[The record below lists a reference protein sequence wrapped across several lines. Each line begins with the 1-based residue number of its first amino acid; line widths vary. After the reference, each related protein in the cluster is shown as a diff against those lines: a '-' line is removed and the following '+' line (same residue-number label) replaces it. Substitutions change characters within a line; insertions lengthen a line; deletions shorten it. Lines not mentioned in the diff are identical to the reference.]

1 MDAIASRLVPVFE
14 QRAKTDR
21 AETDGVLVAI
31 PAYNEERF
39 IGSVIHGVLLEGF
52 ECLVIDDGSTDRTV
66 EIAKA
71 AGATVE
77 RLAQNGG
84 KSAAVR
90 RALQVARRRGVNVLV
105 LMDGDWQHD
114 PREIDT
120 LLQPLRSG
128 EAEIVSGSRFLMS
141 ARRQIPSVRGI
152 GLRALTAMSNLASG
166 HRVTDSQTGF
176 HAFSRKAIRGMRLRS
191 NGFSVEV
198 EVQFLSRALSLR
210 HVEVPISARYEDP
223 PKRNVFGQGARV
235 LDGII
240 HLVAYYRPLL
250 FFGVPSL
257 SLLVMGGVLGVVVVD
272 IYESGG
278 QLAFGYAL
286 ISVLFII
293 LGAIGM
299 FAGLV
304 LHVLRGIYL
313 GLEHQLHSMSH
324 AFEESTATD
333 ER

>member
-1 MDAIASRLVPVFE
+1 MTAIAPRLVPVFE
-14 QRAKTDR
+14 QR

-39 IGSVIHGVLLEGF
+39 IGSVIHGVLMEGF

-66 EIAKA
+66 EIARA

-77 RLAQNGG
+77 RLDQNGG
-84 KSAAVR
+84 KSSAVR
-90 RALQVARRRGVNVLV
+90 RALQVARRRGVNILV

-114 PREIDT
+114 PREIET
-120 LLQPLRSG
+120 LLQPLRAG
-128 EAEIVSGSRFLMS
+128 EAEIVSGSRFLTS

-152 GLRALTAMSNLASG
+152 GLRVLTAMSNLASG

-176 HAFSRKAIRGMRLRS
+176 HAFSRKAIRAMRLRS

-210 HVEVPISARYEDP
+210 HFEVPISARYEDG

-240 HLVAYYRPLL
+240 RLVAHYRPLL
-250 FFGVPSL
+250 FFGVPSMG
-257 SLLVMGGVLGVVVVD
+257 LLVLGGVLGVAVID
-272 IYESGG
+272 IYQGGG

-286 ISVLFII
+286 LSVMLVI

-313 GLEHQLHSMSH
+313 GLEHQLHAMSH
-324 AFEESTATD
+324 AIEESTATKD
-333 ER
+333 R